1 MNALERSVHQMRV
14 AARMLRENGD
24 VTMADILVETS
35 KEVQAERDALRE
47 HLTRLID
54 AAELGLSF
62 AECDLA
68 CEQIDFAGYP
78 DKWELTES
86 HVNFIKAAI
95 DAAKGGAE

>member
-1 MNALERSVHQMRV
+1 MAEECNEPLGSIKRRTLRQCAEKLE
-14 AARMLRENGD
+14 EI
-24 VTMADILVETS
+24 T
-35 KEVQAERDALRE
+35 AERDALRE
-47 HLTRLID
+47 HLTRLIY

-68 CEQIDFAGYP
+68 CEKIDFAGYP

-95 DAAKGGAE
+95 AAAKGGAQ